1 MRKFR
6 VAAII
11 LVALVMILTSC
22 SQDAAAGLGKVMK
35 WMSGNIYGIKPDL
48 RRPDAAIKLV
58 DNISASKESMLDP
71 QLTADL
77 IEALAGFS
85 GSTQSVDSFISN
97 LDAAVST
104 PIPVFREA
112 VEEMKATAES
122 ISSNEVPANDL
133 HVARLVSMFNEAI
146 VSFEGFSSEVFGER
160 VLTRRDIVTLSLMN
174 SLIQKISD
182 SVENK
187 TYESD
192 EKLLAA
198 DANEVLTVLKITTNY
213 SNLNVI
219 GDIDIT
225 GLLSA
230 FSEEKSLERSSA
242 TNTIV
247 LILGKTLGK
256 LASFV
261 TEGYGFS
268 HVKYYG
274 LHMESKSI
282 RFCYEMAMIPYIK
295 SSGEE
300 SVFSKIFESEI
311 DYGMTMDDLVM
322 YLASSFSRVMDSEKV
337 SDLWILFLSKYL
349 NEKNIE
355 ALCDMKN
362 KSQNL
367 QNPIEIM
374 KDVEF
379 FYDNVADALGI
390 EAEDEKTPGEVLKS
404 KIEIVYDFAKKSGA
418 GEKTSFFDLVRALRE
433 VDEEEMPDE
442 EVKAYISDL
451 VLNAISDALGKFD
464 DVKSNT
470 IYLVGTCLGILADAG
485 FDTLFHSIFGVVL

>member
-6 VAAII
+6 VAALI
-11 LVALVMILTSC
+11 LVAVVMILTSC

-35 WMSGNIYGIKPDL
+35 WMGGNVYGIKPDL
-48 RRPDAAIKLV
+48 RRPDAAIKTV
-58 DNISASKESMLDP
+58 ESISADKESLLNP
-71 QLTADL
+71 TLASDL
-77 IEALAGFS
+77 IASVIGFF
-85 GSTQSVDSFISN
+85 GSAQSVDSFISD

-104 PIPVFREA
+104 PISVFREA
-112 VEEMKATAES
+112 VADMKDTAES
-122 ISSNEVPANDL
+122 ISSNDA
-133 HVARLVSMFNEAI
+133 HVERLVSMFDEAI
-146 VSFEGFSSEVFGER
+146 VSFEGFCADNFGPR
-160 VLTRRDIVTLSLMN
+160 FITRRDVVTLSLMN
-174 SLIQKISD
+174 YLIQKIND
-182 SVENK
+182 AVENK

-198 DANEVLTVLKITTNY
+198 DANEVLRVFKISTNY

-219 GDIDIT
+219 GDMDIT

-230 FSEEKSLERSSA
+230 FSEAKSLERSSA
-242 TNTIV
+242 TNTLI

-256 LASFV
+256 LATFV

-268 HVKYYG
+268 HVKYYR

-282 RFCYEMAMIPYIK
+282 RFCYEMSMIPYIK
-295 SSGEE
+295 SSGEK
-300 SVFSKIFESEI
+300 SIFSKIFESEI

-337 SDLWILFLSKYL
+337 SSLWILFLNKYL
-349 NEKNIE
+349 NETNIE

-374 KDVEF
+374 KDVDL
-379 FYDNVADALGI
+379 FYDNVAEALGV
-390 EAEDEKTPGEVLKS
+390 EADDGKTPGDVLKS
-404 KIEIVYDFAKKSGA
+404 KIEIVYDFAMRSGA

-433 VDEEEMPDE
+433 ASEEEMPDE
-442 EVKAYISDL
+442 EVKAYISNL
-451 VLNAISDALGKFD
+451 VLETISDALGDFD
-464 DVKSNT
+464 EAKSNA
-470 IYLVGTCLGILADAG
+470 IYLAGTCLGILADAG